1 MTMVYTNS
9 KGNSYNIPDTELTKL
24 STKLGISRDE
34 AVELWLCD
42 HGIEENEEQNEVEEI
57 AKNNPFKVVAKAE
70 NVTKKPR
77 KPRTVKISDEKRR
90 IFNDIKAFICEKYNA
105 EVEIDNKSLKIH
117 ENGVNFQLNL
127 IENRKKK

>member
-1 MTMVYTNS
+1 MVYTNS

-24 STKLGISRDE
+24 STKLGISLDE

-42 HGIEENEEQNEVEEI
+42 HGIEENEEQNEIEEI
-57 AKNNPFKVVAKAE
+57 AKNNPFKVVAKTE
-70 NVTKKPR
+70 KVTKKPR

-90 IFNDIKAFICEKYNA
+90 IFNDIKAFICEKYDA
-105 EVEIDNKSLKIH
+105 TVEIDNKSLKIV